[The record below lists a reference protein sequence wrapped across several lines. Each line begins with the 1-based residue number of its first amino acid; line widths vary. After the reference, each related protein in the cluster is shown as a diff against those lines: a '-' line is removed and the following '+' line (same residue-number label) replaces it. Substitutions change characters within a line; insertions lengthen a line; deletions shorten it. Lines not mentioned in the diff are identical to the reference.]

1 MNKDKMIEKANTIC
15 DLITDEDG
23 NIDIV
28 EPLKLTAAIISSI
41 LRMVPAEDARDI
53 LSLFAK
59 GFNHSNED
67 IEGCRLYT
75 EDDIKPLKD
84 TIDSLKFALNR
95 RTE

>member
-1 MNKDKMIEKANTIC
+1 MNTDKLSDMADKIFELIESKDGKVDVSDPMTLATVIIATC
-15 DLITDEDG
+15 LDLVTKEAAMDITRRF
-23 NIDIV
+23 V
-28 EPLKLTAAIISSI
+28 EA
-41 LRMVPAEDARDI
+41 
-53 LSLFAK
+53 
-59 GFNHSNED
+59 FNHTNKN